1 MLGGATGGQKIQMLV
16 NNAGTGA
23 SASVAFEPVAGAWV
37 PVEVP
42 LAALGAPFEV
52 TSIQWF
58 NATDGA
64 QAVFYLDDVVF
75 VASGAPPPQAVA
87 GPGLR
92 VDAGAGQH
100 AISPFIYGINFAG
113 EDLANALRLPLRRWG
128 GNATTRYNWQ
138 NDTSNRAFDWYFE
151 NIPNDNPAPG
161 LPRPDRQVGRAL
173 GRFGPRLVTQFTECP
188 LSDADL

>member
-1 MLGGATGGQKIQMLV
+1 MTRLFRFWCFVACGALAAGTAVPAYADLVVYDDAATSGWLDWSWGGVTRDFAQSGIVHDGGAAIAVTYTAAWSGLKLARFAALGVLPSDTLRFQVHGGATGGQKIQVLV

-92 VDAGAGQH
+92 V
-100 AISPFIYGINFAG
+100 
-113 EDLANALRLPLRRWG
+113 G
-128 GNATTRYNWQ
+128 G
-138 NDTSNRAFDWYFE
+138 
-151 NIPNDNPAPG
+151 
-161 LPRPDRQVGRAL
+161 
-173 GRFGPRLVTQFTECP
+173 
-188 LSDADL
+188 